1 MRIATW
7 NVNSIRVRLP
17 HVLDWLDQHKPDVLC
32 LQETKVTDED
42 FPAADFEQAG
52 YAAVFSGQKSYNG
65 VATLSRKPPRDVVRA
80 LPGADGT
87 QPPPGTQTPQ
97 KRLLAASIDGVRIV
111 NVYVP
116 NGESVGSDKY
126 GYKLAWLKALKAY
139 LKSEL
144 EAHPKLAVLGDFNIA
159 PEECDVHDPKRWE
172 GSVLFSDKERA
183 AFQALVAAGLADTF
197 RRFDQPPMSFSWW
210 DYRMGAFRRNRGLRI
225 DHILASRTLAS
236 ACKSCRID
244 TAPRGLERPSDH
256 APVIAEFD
264 L

>member
-1 MRIATW
+1 MKIATW
-7 NVNSIRVRLP
+7 NVNSIRVRLT
-17 HVLDWLDQHKPDVLC
+17 HVLDWLGKHKPDVLC

-65 VATLSRKPPRDVVRA
+65 VAILSRQPARDVARA
-80 LPGADGT
+80 LPKADGT
-87 QPPPGTQTPQ
+87 Q
-97 KRLLAASIDGVRIV
+97 KRLLAASIGGMRIV

-126 GYKLAWLKALKAY
+126 GYKLAWLKALKVY
-139 LKSEL
+139 LKSEM
-144 EAHPKLAVLGDFNIA
+144 ETYPKLAVLGDFNIA
-159 PEECDVHDPKRWE
+159 PEERDVHDPRLWE

-183 AFQALVAAGLADTF
+183 AFHGLIATGFADTF
-197 RRFDQPPMSFSWW
+197 RRFDQPESSFTWW
-210 DYRMGAFRRNRGLRI
+210 DYRMGAFRRNHGLRI
-225 DHILASRTLAS
+225 DHILASRALVS
-236 ACKSCRID
+236 VCKTCRID
-244 TAPRGLERPSDH
+244 PGPRALERPSDH

>member
-17 HVLDWLDQHKPDVLC
+17 HVLDWLGKHQPDVLC

-52 YAAVFSGQKSYNG
+52 YTAVFSGQKSYNG
-65 VATLSRKPPRDVVRA
+65 VATLSRKPARDVA
-80 LPGADGT
+80 CSLPKADGT
-87 QPPPGTQTPQ
+87 Q
-97 KRLLAASIDGVRIV
+97 KRLLAASVNGVRIV

-116 NGESVGSDKY
+116 NGEAVGSDKY

-144 EAHPKLAVLGDFNIA
+144 ETHPKLAVLGDFNIA
-159 PEECDVHDPKRWE
+159 PEERDVHDPKRWE

-183 AFQALVAAGLADTF
+183 AFQGLVATGLADIF
-197 RRFDQPPMSFSWW
+197 RRFDQPLMSFTWW
-210 DYRMGAFRRNRGLRI
+210 DYRMSAFQRNHGLRI
-225 DHILASRTLAS
+225 DHILASRALAS
-236 ACKSCRID
+236 ACQSCHID
-244 TAPRGLERPSDH
+244 PIPRGLERPSDH

>member
-1 MRIATW
+1 MKIATW

-17 HVLDWLDQHKPDVLC
+17 HVLDWLGQHRPDVLC

-42 FPAADFEQAG
+42 FPAAEFGQAG
-52 YAAVFSGQKSYNG
+52 YAAVFSGQKTYNG
-65 VATLSRKPPRDVVRA
+65 VATLSRQPARDVVRA
-80 LPGADGT
+80 LPRADGT
-87 QPPPGTQTPQ
+87 Q

-116 NGESVGSDKY
+116 NGEAVGSDKY
-126 GYKLAWLKALKAY
+126 GYKLAWLKALKAW

-144 EAHPKLAVLGDFNIA
+144 EEHARLAVLGDFNIA
-159 PEECDVHDPKRWE
+159 PEERDVHDPKLWE

-197 RRFDQPPMSFSWW
+197 RRFDQPPMSFTWW
-210 DYRMGAFRRNRGLRI
+210 DYRMGAFRRNYGLRI
-225 DHILASRTLAS
+225 DHILASRALAS
-236 ACKSCRID
+236 ACQSCRID

>member
-1 MRIATW
+1 MKISTW

-17 HVLDWLDQHKPDVLC
+17 HILAWLEQHRPDVLC

-52 YAAVFSGQKSYNG
+52 YAAVFSGQKTYNG
-65 VATLSRKPPRDVVRA
+65 VAILSRSPAADVVHA
-80 LPGADGT
+80 LPRADGT
-87 QPPPGTQTPQ
+87 Q
-97 KRLLAASIDGVRIV
+97 KRLLAASIDGVRII

-116 NGESVGSDKY
+116 NGEAVGSDKY

-139 LKSEL
+139 LKAEL

-159 PEECDVHDPKRWE
+159 PEERDVHDPKLWE

-183 AFQALVAAGLADTF
+183 AFQALVATGLADTF
-197 RRFDQPPMSFSWW
+197 RRFDQPESSFTWW
-210 DYRMGAFRRNRGLRI
+210 DYRMGAFRRNHGLRI
-225 DHILASRTLAS
+225 DHILASHTLTS
-236 ACKSCRID
+236 ACKACRID
-244 TAPRGLERPSDH
+244 SAPRGLERPSDH